1 MSGYY
6 VQFNIVENSLT
17 ENKNAVQKIPAQK
30 EYRNCMNG
38 TAYSRHQLLKE
49 IISNHIQARSYVK
62 FRASQTQ
69 RDFPSFPAPNVRTHS
84 VPCCTVV
91 FN

>member
-38 TAYSRHQLLKE
+38 TAYSRSTSERDYLEPCTSKILRQ
-49 IISNHIQARSYVK
+49 IQGITNAKRLPI
-62 FRASQTQ
+62 
-69 RDFPSFPAPNVRTHS
+69 FPSPKCKDALGPLLYSS
-84 VPCCTVV
+84 V
-91 FN
+91 